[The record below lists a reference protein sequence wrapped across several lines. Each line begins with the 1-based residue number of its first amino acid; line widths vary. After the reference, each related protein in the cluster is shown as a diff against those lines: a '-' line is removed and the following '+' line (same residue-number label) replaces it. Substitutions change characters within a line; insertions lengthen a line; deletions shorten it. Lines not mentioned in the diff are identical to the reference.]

1 MAYPNI
7 RRVAILVAGAGAI
20 LVGGCTLD
28 GQPRARLGS
37 YATSTP
43 GTNFL
48 GLDNLGSHCYDHF
61 LFENNGIVYTCLGG
75 HIDITHLRINADYVR
90 YLHKLTL
97 NHLLH
102 DRTEFTFKLN
112 VEPSLYYVTLA
123 YPDIW
128 TTLPETDKERI
139 AGEVALELSQYFA
152 FTMTTWH
159 EILTFYGYKCMF
171 VLPEE
176 PSAFSWEDIYSN
188 LLGIRLGAQA
198 VQDNDLGYN
207 SAMTVLLHRE
217 LVDLQIQPASVAW
230 QAAEQMRGKWF
241 DGFVFI
247 DMKRRNM
254 DIGTDDGFVTPI
266 LVPGICEGASPQSYA
281 VPTLDL
287 FNRYGFTMRFE
298 VEPAEF
304 EKLSI
309 LSIIYPDGNGKR
321 IRFPDDLG
329 KIMDATQAEAIHRG
343 YVVMPPNENNEDQ
356 HGSNGGL

>member
-1 MAYPNI
+1 MAYHNI
-7 RRVAILVAGAGAI
+7 RLIAILAASAGAVF
-20 LVGGCTLD
+20 VGGCTLD

-61 LFENNGIVYTCLGG
+61 LFENNGVVYTCRGG

-90 YLHKLTL
+90 YLYGLTRG
-97 NHLLH
+97 HLLQGH
-102 DRTEFTFKLN
+102 TDFTFKLN
-112 VEPSLYYVTLA
+112 VEPSMYYVTLA
-123 YPDIW
+123 YPDNW
-128 TTLPETDKERI
+128 KTLSEIEKERI
-139 AGEVALELSQYFA
+139 AGEVALELSQYYA

-171 VLPEE
+171 ILPEE

-207 SAMTVLLHRE
+207 SAMTVLLYRE
-217 LVDLQIQPASVAW
+217 LVGLQIQTASVAW
-230 QAAEQMRGKWF
+230 QAAENMRGKWF

-247 DMKRRNM
+247 DMKQRNM
-254 DIGTDDGFVTPI
+254 DIGLDDGAVTPI
-266 LVPGICEGASPQSYA
+266 LVPGICEGARPLSYPA
-281 VPTLDL
+281 PTLDV
-287 FNRYGFTMRFE
+287 FNRYGFSMRFD

-304 EKLSI
+304 EKNQI
-309 LSIIYPDGNGKR
+309 LSIIHPDDDGKR

-329 KIMDATQAEAIHRG
+329 KIMDATQTEAIKRG
-343 YVVMPPNENNEDQ
+343 YVVTPPSEQAQVER
-356 HGSNGGL
+356 GL